1 MGRHQEGLVP
11 ALPRQLASTG
21 GAVRIPRRQ
30 TCGRILGGWGCR
42 ETPPV
47 GVSMLLT
54 IKDLAEQLRI
64 KPGTLYSWA
73 AQGKIP
79 CRKIHGLVRF
89 DPLEVDRWL
98 SSFSPSK
105 TIHLQIGKRRAD
117 NSDLNR
123 LIASVKREVYTSGH
137 GETRPRSSLIGKG
150 EHDGALEA

>member
-1 MGRHQEGLVP
+1 
-11 ALPRQLASTG
+11 
-21 GAVRIPRRQ
+21 
-30 TCGRILGGWGCR
+30 
-42 ETPPV
+42 
-47 GVSMLLT
+47 MLLT

-89 DPLEVDRWL
+89 DPLEIDRWL

-105 TIHLQIGKRRAD
+105 TIPLQIGKRRAD
-117 NSDLNR
+117 NCDLNR

>member
-1 MGRHQEGLVP
+1 MTSRKAWPLLVSASSHPLRVQSESDAGRYAG
-11 ALPRQLASTG
+11 ASW
-21 GAVRIPRRQ
+21 
-30 TCGRILGGWGCR
+30 GGWGCR

-54 IKDLAEQLRI
+54 IKDLAERLRI

-89 DPLEVDRWL
+89 DSHEIDCWL

-105 TIHLQIGKRRAD
+105 TIHLQIGKRKAD

-137 GETRPRSSLIGKG
+137 GETRPKSGLIGKG